1 MSLILLLRPIGA
13 HPRLRGE
20 HSVLNAHPL
29 TDCGS
34 SPLTRGARVVL
45 GVRARVRGLIPAYAG
60 STRKPLCLWGAF
72 PAHPRLRGEHSAAT
86 LVSMQFMG
94 SSPLTRGALMR
105 CLTVP
110 HAPGSSPL
118 TRGALFRE
126 FWRVGC
132 EGLIPAYAGSTACGD
147 DTAFKG
153 EAHPRLRGEHA
164 PQWSRILL
172 RKGSSPLTRGA
183 RRGKTSPARY
193 LGLIPAYAGS
203 TPAGF
208 LGRSSRWAHPRLRGE
223 HVKWFQSPGGAKGSS
238 PLTRGA
244 LKYVSKKEKLQR
256 LIPAYAGST
265 PNQKWALARRKAH
278 PRLRGEH

>member
-153 EAHPRLRGEHA
+153 EAHPRLRGEH
-164 PQWSRILL
+164 
-172 RKGSSPLTRGA
+172 
-183 RRGKTSPARY
+183 
-193 LGLIPAYAGS
+193 
-203 TPAGF
+203 
-208 LGRSSRWAHPRLRGE
+208 
-223 HVKWFQSPGGAKGSS
+223 VKWFQSPGGAKGSS

-278 PRLRGEH
+278 PRLRGEHIADLVEESGTNGSSPLTRGAQVGRVHHGFRPGLIPAYAGSTLAEQE

>member
-94 SSPLTRGALMR
+94 SSPLTRGAL
-105 CLTVP
+105 TVFQRLRHSTGLIP
-110 HAPGSSPL
+110 AYAGSTHALLNSAP
-118 TRGALFRE
+118 RA
-126 FWRVGC
+126 
-132 EGLIPAYAGSTACGD
+132 GLIPAYAGSTATRPPFASRSG
-147 DTAFKG
+147 
-153 EAHPRLRGEHA
+153 AHPRLRGEHA

-172 RKGSSPLTRGA
+172 RKGSSPLTRGTP
-183 RRGKTSPARY
+183 RVRGYQASRSR
-193 LGLIPAYAGS
+193 LIPAYAGN
-203 TPAGF
+203 TRPMAHA
-208 LGRSSRWAHPRLRGE
+208 RAVCTAHPRLRGE
-223 HVKWFQSPGGAKGSS
+223 H
-238 PLTRGA
+238 TC
-244 LKYVSKKEKLQR
+244 
-256 LIPAYAGST
+256 
-265 PNQKWALARRKAH
+265 
-278 PRLRGEH
+278 